1 MVNIGG
7 CVKGKDPSQIENT
20 VEKKR
25 IGVYAGS
32 FDPFTNGHLDI
43 ALRAA
48 KLVDQLIIAIGYN
61 PAKNGY
67 FSIEERKEIIASV
80 TESTPNISI
89 DTFQGLL
96 VHYCKEKS
104 ATAIIRGLRNTQDYE
119 FEATLGR
126 ANRHLEPE
134 LETILLLSDTDSIF
148 VSSSLMKEIVSNGGD
163 VQGLVPEL
171 AVQLFAKRQK

>member
-1 MVNIGG
+1 MKEKEPN
-7 CVKGKDPSQIENT
+7 QIEDT
-20 VEKKR
+20 VDNKR

-61 PAKNGY
+61 PAKSGY
-67 FSIEERKEIIASV
+67 FSIEERKDIIASV
-80 TESTPNISI
+80 TKPVQNITI
-89 DTFQGLL
+89 DKFEGLL

-104 ATAIIRGLRNTQDYE
+104 ATAIIRGLRNSQDYE

-126 ANRHLEPE
+126 ANRHLEPD
-134 LETILLLSDTDSIF
+134 LETILLLSNTDSIF
-148 VSSSLMKEIVSNGGD
+148 VSSSLMKEIVSNGGS

-171 AVQLFAKRQK
+171 AVELFAKRQK